1 MSLPFKSCSLRK
13 QPKFRD
19 TTTSSPTKSVWN
31 FCARFLDLILRGK
44 GQWWHHE
51 MLTDLS
57 GNKIGCAIYWCI
69 MQPHTVVFLIF
80 LIFFCQLMKEF
91 PLMSVLNIHE
101 NLLEALLE
109 IQAYSEVQVLILS
122 ILPSGSLSILIHA
135 VLNLLCKV
143 FIQTCP
149 RCCVN
154 VCAERACFERLW
166 ETCESTKTWV

>member
-143 FIQTCP
+143 FTQTCP